1 MQLEPADVL
10 GRSRF
15 GGLLEK
21 RSEPFAAP
29 DMTPL
34 RPRTELAP
42 VHVLDHALTQRVDG
56 IRTHGKL
63 LSWMRLKTPRS
74 SRQGVSPATDD
85 LSPRDSARDRAR
97 RSAGYRASDLV
108 HWPRAAGFGIWR
120 NSAATCGTPVVVPRA
135 REAAPATAP

>member
-29 DMTPL
+29 DMAPL

-85 LSPRDSARDRAR
+85 LSPRTVLATEP
-97 RSAGYRASDLV
+97 AGQLAIAQIGRAS
-108 HWPRAAGFGIWR
+108 
-120 NSAATCGTPVVVPRA
+120 C
-135 REAAPATAP
+135 RERV